1 MNVYYR
7 LRSFRADVED
17 RGKTA
22 VGKPMRLLI

>member
-1 MNVYYR
+1 MDGYHR

-22 VGKPMRLLI
+22 DGKPMRLLI